1 MFVALVL
8 GLEGKMTVGT
18 TIWIFFFDDGAVY
31 HTHSNLFSFDLGG
44 PLRSYLSAPSPRRRG
59 GIIYVKEGLVISL
72 HTELCRGTHGSWVVG
87 FWHCVPEVVR
97 RLLFRWTVRKLRG
110 SYGQAVSWYRCL
122 LARRM
127 HRPQKLYSWDNKTA
141 IAEPCILTELVTPR
155 P

>member
-1 MFVALVL
+1 MSAQHGQRGHDRL
-8 GLEGKMTVGT
+8 GARRQHLDYHSF
-18 TIWIFFFDDGAVY
+18 ISNLFFFDLD
-31 HTHSNLFSFDLGG
+31 G

-72 HTELCRGTHGSWVVG
+72 HTELCSGAFLSPGPVSGITMLGSWALRPG
-87 FWHCVPEVVR
+87 SGAPLAFP
-97 RLLFRWTVRKLRG
+97 LDRKLRG

-155 P
+155 S